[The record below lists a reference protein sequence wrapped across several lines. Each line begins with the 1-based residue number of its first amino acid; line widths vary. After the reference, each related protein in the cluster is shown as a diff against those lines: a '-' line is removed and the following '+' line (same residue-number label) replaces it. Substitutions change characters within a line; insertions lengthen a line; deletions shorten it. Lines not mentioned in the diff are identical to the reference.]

1 MPPKMLIF
9 ILITSFT
16 LVGCMSKSQHYY
28 ATGDHAAMIRE
39 FDSKEGFHALN
50 SIDLHYLCPSF
61 LAMRKYQKSLQC
73 ADELESRDKSSVNAL
88 GQIFTP
94 SILKVRAYLI
104 KLQTYLDT
112 GDFAKAVEYG
122 EKAYD
127 LAAQGG
133 FSLFTGMD
141 GLGID
146 ILGDLGLAYAVSGN
160 RDKARE
166 MINKLDQY
174 SMSIMRGYVFEPYRQ
189 LQKIR
194 IAFALKNYDEVLSLC
209 KLNEGIFDGKWWAN
223 MPGHRFS
230 YSKLNMSFIKAKS
243 YYESGNIHAADE
255 LYTLLLNTPNI
266 SESSDIYYYSLS
278 DLGSIR
284 LAQARHSEGIELL
297 SKAVD
302 EIELQRSTIATESA
316 KIGFFGD
323 KQTAYKT
330 LIGALFAQR
339 QYKQALEYVERSKA
353 RSLVDMLA
361 IKTNFAIRSG
371 NERQVRELLAKQ
383 EIEEQ
388 ESLIG
393 ESISQ
398 RSNTRGL
405 IIKTKEQLKR
415 QTGEIASLVSVT
427 SMSVEEIQKFIP
439 VDETL
444 IEYYYNEKNIYM
456 FILTSQDLSAIQ
468 FEIGTLME
476 DIRAFRKSL
485 GNASGIQHEEIAKRL
500 HEKLIKPIESSFKTT
515 KVIIVAHGAL
525 HYIPFYALRDNKDY
539 VIERYSIRML
549 PSASVLNYLQGKK
562 PSKPGDILAFGN
574 PDLGEPKLD
583 LVYAQNEA
591 IAVSQTRPH
600 SKVFLRKEATE
611 AALNK
616 YGEGFRYI
624 HFATHGEFDADK
636 PLNSALLLA
645 VDAENDGRLT
655 VDKLYSMKLNADL
668 VTLSACETGLGK
680 IVNGDDIIGLTR
692 GFLYTGSS
700 SIVASL
706 WKVDDLATSQLM
718 VRFYRE
724 LDRSDKRE
732 SLRTAQLEIKKQ
744 YPHPYYWASFNLT
757 GNAD

>member
-1 MPPKMLIF
+1 MPLKMLIF

-16 LVGCMSKSQHYY
+16 LGGCMSKSQHYY

-39 FDSKEGFHALN
+39 FDSKEGFQALN

-133 FSLFTGMD
+133 FSMFTGMD

-160 RDKARE
+160 REKARE
-166 MINKLDQY
+166 MIDKLDQY
-174 SMSIMRGYVFEPYRQ
+174 SMSILRGYVFEPYRQ

-194 IAFALKNYDEVLSLC
+194 IAFALKNYDDVLSLC
-209 KLNEGIFDGKWWAN
+209 NLNEGIFDGKWWAN
-223 MPGHRFS
+223 LPGHRFS

-243 YYESGNIHAADE
+243 YYESGNIHTADE
-255 LYTLLLNTPNI
+255 LYTRLLNTPNI
-266 SESSDIYYYSLS
+266 SESSDIYYYSLA

-330 LIGALFAQR
+330 LIGALFAQGR
-339 QYKQALEYVERSKA
+339 YKQAFGYVERSKTRA
-353 RSLVDMLA
+353 LVDMLA
-361 IKTNFAIRSG
+361 TKTNFAVQSG
-371 NERQVRELLAKQ
+371 DERQVRELLTKQ

-388 ESLIG
+388 EALIG
-393 ESISQ
+393 ESVSQ
-398 RSNTRGL
+398 KRNTRGL
-405 IIKTKEQLKR
+405 IIKTKEQLKS
-415 QTGEIASLVSVT
+415 QAGELASLVSVT
-427 SMSVEEIQKFIP
+427 LMSVEEIQRLIP
-439 VDETL
+439 ADETL
-444 IEYYYNEKNIYM
+444 LEYYYTEKDLYA
-456 FILTSQDLSAIQ
+456 FVLTSQSLSAIHI
-468 FEIGTLME
+468 ETGTLLE
-476 DIRAFRKSL
+476 DIKDFRKSL
-485 GNASGIQHEEIAKRL
+485 GDTSAIQHDEIAKRL
-500 HEKLIKPIESSFKTT
+500 HERLIKPLASSLKTP
-515 KVIIVAHGAL
+515 KLIVVAHGAL
-525 HYIPFYALRDNKDY
+525 HYIPFYALRDDKDY
-539 VIERYSIRML
+539 VIEHYSIRML
-549 PSASVLNYLQGKK
+549 PSASVLNYLRGQK
-562 PSKPGDILAFGN
+562 PAKPGDILAFGN
-574 PDLGEPKLD
+574 PDLGEPKFD
-583 LVYAQNEA
+583 LIYAQSEA

-611 AALNK
+611 TALSK
-616 YGEGFRYI
+616 YGDGFRYI
-624 HFATHGEFDADK
+624 HFATHGEFNADK

-645 VDAENDGRLT
+645 VNAESDGRLT

-680 IVNGDDIIGLTR
+680 IVNGDDIVGLTR

-718 VRFYRE
+718 VRFYKE

-732 SLRTAQLEIKKQ
+732 ALRTAQLETKKQ
-744 YPHPYYWASFNLT
+744 YPHPYYWASFQLT
-757 GNAD
+757 GNAQ